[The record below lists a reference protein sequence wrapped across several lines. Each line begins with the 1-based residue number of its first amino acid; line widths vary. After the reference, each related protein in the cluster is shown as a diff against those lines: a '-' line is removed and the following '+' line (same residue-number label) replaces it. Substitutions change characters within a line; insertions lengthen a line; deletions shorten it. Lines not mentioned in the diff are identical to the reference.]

1 MNISDFTIKKNQDNV
16 SCNLEISR
24 LNNVDYVYV
33 NIECKE
39 ETIIKNLEIEFS
51 IAINDFQYLWTPN
64 NGTGKNLTVDWY
76 GDSCVKQTISAPIM
90 VFFDNVDNS
99 KFSFA
104 FSDAI
109 EPVYLNFGVEE
120 ETGRM
125 KCRVVLF
132 KENTKK
138 IKSYKGTFRI
148 NLSKSKFNEEIN
160 NISQWYENMSQYI
173 PMEVP
178 ESAYD
183 PVYSTW
189 YSFHQMLSQHDIE
202 EQCRI
207 GADLGLKTLMVDDG
221 WQTDDT
227 NRGYAFTGDW
237 ELSEKKFPSF
247 KEHVKKVQDMGIK
260 YIVWYS
266 IPFMG
271 INSKAWDKFSDKIIS
286 YNEILKVAVLDVR
299 YKEVRDYI
307 VNVYRKALLEWNID
321 GFKLDFID
329 SFNMNNA
336 VDKALTPDSNRETE
350 SLADAVNSLLN
361 EIKEE
366 LVTIKEDVLIEFRQR
381 YIGPSM
387 RSYGNIFR
395 VSDCPYNILRN
406 RVGVIDLRLL
416 SGNTAVHSD
425 MLMWSKDESV
435 ESAAL
440 QLINVLFSVPQYSL
454 DLINISEEHYKMSK
468 FYLELWKKYKNI
480 FIKGK
485 INPVAPQLSYPVI
498 YGEYNNQLAVTVH
511 SDYVVKL
518 DNNKFDHIIMVNG
531 SMLER
536 IIIDMEK
543 EFNGELTI
551 YNCLGQVIESKNYTL
566 SKGLQEVSIP
576 KSGTVI
582 LKQKVVKL

>member
-1 MNISDFTIKKNQDNV
+1 MNISDFIVKNNQDNV
-16 SCNLEISR
+16 SCNLEISN
-24 LNNVDYVYV
+24 LNNVDYVKV
-33 NIECKE
+33 NINCEE
-39 ETIIKNLEIEFS
+39 ETIINTLEIEFS
-51 IAINDFQYLWTPN
+51 IGINDFQYLWTPN
-64 NGTGKNLTVDWY
+64 NGTGKNFTVDWY
-76 GDSCVKQTISAPIM
+76 GDSCVKQTISAPVM

-99 KFSFA
+99 RFSFA

-120 ETGRM
+120 ETGRI

-138 IKSYKGTFRI
+138 IKSYKGIFRI
-148 NLSKSKFNEEIN
+148 NLSKSRFNEEIN
-160 NISQWYENMSQYI
+160 NISQWYENMPEYR

-178 ESAYD
+178 EEAYD

-189 YSFHQMLSQHDIE
+189 YSFHQMLSQADIE

-207 GADLGLKTLMVDDG
+207 GADLGLKTLIVDDG

-247 KEHVKKVQDMGIK
+247 KEHVKRVQDMGIK

-271 INSKAWDKFSDKIIS
+271 INSKMWDKFNDKIIS
-286 YNEILKVAVLDVR
+286 YNETLKVAVLDVR

-307 VNVYRKALLEWNID
+307 VDIYKKALLDWNID
-321 GFKLDFID
+321 GYKLDFID
-329 SFNMNNA
+329 SFSMNGA
-336 VDKALTPDSNRETE
+336 TDKALAPDNKRETE
-350 SLADAVNSLLN
+350 SLADAVNNLLD
-361 EIKEE
+361 EIKEA
-366 LVTIKEDVLIEFRQR
+366 LITIKPDILIEFRQR

-406 RVGVIDLRLL
+406 RTGVADLRVL

-425 MLMWSKDESV
+425 MLMWNKDESA

-454 DLINISEEHYKMSK
+454 DLSNISEDHYKMSK
-468 FYLELWKKYKNI
+468 FYLKLWNKYKNV

-485 INPVAPQLSYPVI
+485 INPIAPQLSYPVI
-498 YGEYNNQLAVTVH
+498 YGEYEKQLAVTVH
-511 SDYVVKL
+511 ADYVVKL
-518 DNNKFDHIIMVNG
+518 NNNKFNHIVVVNG

-536 IIIDMEK
+536 VIVDMEE
-543 EFNGELTI
+543 EFSGEAI
-551 YNCLGQVIESKNYTL
+551 VYNCLGEVVESKMCDLN
-566 SKGLQEVSIP
+566 KGLNTIAIP

-582 LKQKVVKL
+582 LK